1 MNQFIN
7 SKPPAQGCHA
17 WGLVVLYCPGRT
29 QAVQQIAA
37 QSGNAPGAASGRF
50 RPTAAERRG
59 YAHYSAAEGSLEAS
73 PAAISHVNLYFH
85 WDLPEFNIYERR

>member
-37 QSGNAPGAASGRF
+37 QSGNALSAASGRF
-50 RPTAAERRG
+50 RPLRQNAAGMLITAQLKAVWKCP
-59 YAHYSAAEGSLEAS
+59 
-73 PAAISHVNLYFH
+73 PAAIGHVNLYFH
-85 WDLPEFNIYERR
+85 WDLPEFNI